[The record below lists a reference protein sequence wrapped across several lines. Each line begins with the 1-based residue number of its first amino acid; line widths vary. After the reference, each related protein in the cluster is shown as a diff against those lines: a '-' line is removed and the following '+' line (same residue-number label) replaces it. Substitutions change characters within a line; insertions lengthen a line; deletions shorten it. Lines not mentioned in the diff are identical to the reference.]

1 MPALSSKPCAVFVN
15 PQPRAARGMVL
26 LVITLSLVVLLTF
39 VIVAF
44 FAATT
49 VNRTVENASSSA
61 VSARLL
67 ADGAIGAIEGEL
79 LQEII
84 AKSDVSGSGNQTIY
98 LPKTPADMVP
108 QRSIPG
114 ALAGSPAFENLVK
127 QSGMDFFTGGTP
139 FIFKAGGNST
149 ESVSANGRLV
159 RASRWSAP
167 LLTSGNF
174 TAATAP
180 KWIHVNASGYS
191 ANPNATT
198 IGRIAFNIYDTG
210 GLLDINAAG
219 HAASAPSAVIASKGS
234 AVWADLT
241 AIPGIAAATEDAW
254 PPSWRNRHDD
264 WNAFATASSTAHSTL
279 RYYQQ
284 TGWLTPF
291 SQSGGGNS
299 DKLFTSRQ
307 DLIRYAR
314 AHPGTFGNDPAAAL
328 ANLSTFSRTPAAPAL
343 PYIDATQLGF
353 PSAGFFSDAYRS
365 NQTFTGYRDDGTSYV
380 YQVKAGTPVLHK
392 RFSLGKISRETSGGT
407 VSWLTPTG
415 PGPGI
420 SPAAIR
426 AVFGLEWNGAL
437 ERWDYRS
444 PTGGGL
450 AQFIKTPDEI
460 AAGNRP
466 PDFFEI
472 LKAVIRPD
480 SLGGCQPQSGGN
492 LLDLTAQT
500 LQESEDY
507 HIFRIGASIL
517 DNADPDNFPT
527 RIAFDL
533 SGAVEAV
540 GVEDLPYLSGAI
552 VRFAFQRREIT
563 AAGTPANTNTN
574 IWRFSNL
581 RHVLVPIIHNP
592 HRADST
598 SSQTP
603 ALSVK
608 LLHGEVTGL
617 DTVLGEAA
625 LATQPFPF
633 LQAGYYGD
641 FPRVIAPDSI
651 SIPANLL
658 DAYRNGY
665 CVIDLQ
671 RRLSTREFPNS
682 QLNAFTL
689 LTLPDQPR
697 VPASGTLT
705 KPELNQRTVIDLDK
719 LLVAL
724 TYRSPGGNERVYDTL
739 GGAYDGSDPS
749 AWAADFANF
758 TCGTELTVGTD
769 RNYNNAI
776 NNQLI
781 DASTH
786 VYLGKFDPRTPRY
799 GMTYTFSWTGSTNS
813 AVLLQPAPKPSQVL
827 LREDTGDA
835 RGADIYQIELT
846 EALGST
852 FFPASPYP
860 GARQFYPAAMA
871 RGGIQPLE
879 GSLLVNLP
887 DRPQDGS
894 QTRPNFAFAFDGSE
908 INNPLWNPG
917 DERLTVAPNSHLR
930 PAILQRP
937 YRNVAELG
945 HVFRDQPW
953 KQLDFAH
960 GTSPDAALLEMFDL
974 TEVESELV
982 AGKVNPNSA
991 PAAVFQALLQQA
1003 GRQLQAD
1010 ARDYQTTLS
1019 SPQDAAAV
1027 ATPLRAAIQNARL
1040 VTDSAWPRQ
1049 ALSRTATAGTLDGAL
1064 VANLGSTKPEREALA
1079 RALSGSTQTRTWNL
1093 LVDVI
1098 SQSGKQTG
1106 GGFVV
1111 DGESRSWTHLAIDRF
1126 TGQILDRQTEM
1137 VNE

>member
-1 MPALSSKPCAVFVN
+1 
-15 PQPRAARGMVL
+15 MVL

-61 VSARLL
+61 VAARLL
-67 ADGAIGAIEGEL
+67 AEGAVGAIEGEL

-84 AKSDVSGSGNQTIY
+84 AKSDSSNSSGRTVY

-108 QRSIPG
+108 QRGIPG
-114 ALAGSPAFENLVK
+114 PLAGSPAFDNLVK

-139 FIFKAGGNST
+139 AIFKAGGTST
-149 ESVSANGRLV
+149 DAPSANGRKISL
-159 RASRWSAP
+159 ANWGAP
-167 LLTSGNF
+167 MLITGNF
-174 TAATAP
+174 TTATSP
-180 KWIHVNASGYS
+180 KWLHVNSNGYS
-191 ANPNATT
+191 ATAGPTT

-219 HAASAPSAVIASKGS
+219 HGAATNPADIAAKGGS
-234 AVWADLT
+234 VWADLT
-241 AIPGIAAATEDAW
+241 AIDGLAMPQQRSAW
-254 PPSWRNRHDD
+254 PPSWRLTGD
-264 WNAFATASSTAHSTL
+264 WKNFASGEAGIF
-279 RYYQQ
+279 YQK
-284 TGWLTPF
+284 TGWLDPYMD
-291 SQSGGGNS
+291 GGGKS
-299 DKLFTSRQ
+299 DRMFTSRQ
-307 DLIRYAR
+307 ELIRYAR
-314 AHPGTFGNDPAAAL
+314 AHPGTFGGAPAAAL
-328 ANLSTFSRTPAAPAL
+328 SNLSTFSRTPAAPSL
-343 PYIDATQLGF
+343 PHIDATTLGF
-353 PSAGFFSDAYRS
+353 PSAGFFSDTYS
-365 NQTFTGYRDDGTSYV
+365 NNQTFTGYRDDGTSYL

-392 RFSLGKISRETSGGT
+392 RFSLGKISRETSGGI
-407 VSWLTPTG
+407 VAWLTPTG

-450 AQFIKTPDEI
+450 AQFIKTLDEI
-460 AAGNRP
+460 AAENRP

-480 SLGGCQPQSGGN
+480 SLGGRQPQSGGN

-500 LQESEDY
+500 LHESEDY
-507 HIFRIGASIL
+507 HVFRIGASIL
-517 DNADPDNFPT
+517 DNADADNFPT

-533 SGAVEAV
+533 AGAVEAV

-592 HRADST
+592 HRAGST
-598 SSQTP
+598 SAQTP

-608 LLHGEVTGL
+608 LLNGEVSGL
-617 DTVLGEAA
+617 DTVLGQAA

-641 FPRVIAPDSI
+641 FPRIIAPDSI

-689 LTLPDQPR
+689 LALPDQPR

-705 KPELNQRTVIDLDK
+705 KPELNQRTVIDLDQ

-724 TYRSPGGNERVYDTL
+724 TYRSPGGNDRVYDTL
-739 GGAYDGSDPS
+739 GGAYDGSDPG

-758 TCGTELTVGTD
+758 TCGAELTVGTD

-871 RGGIQPLE
+871 RGGIHPLE

-917 DERLTVAPNSHLR
+917 DARQTVANNSHLR

-1010 ARDYQTTLS
+1010 ARDYQTTLTS
-1019 SPQDAAAV
+1019 TQDAAAV

-1049 ALSRTATAGTLDGAL
+1049 ALSRTATAGTLDEAL

-1079 RALSGSTQTRTWNL
+1079 RALSGSTQSRTWNL

-1098 SQSGKQTG
+1098 AQSGKQTA
-1106 GGFVV
+1106 GGFIV
-1111 DGESRSWTHLAIDRF
+1111 DGESRSWTQLAIDRF
-1126 TGQILDRQTEM
+1126 TGQILDRQTEI